1 MALSQI
7 GSDLAKPL
15 TSFLVRVSKSP
26 LRNDMALLIS
36 VFLVL
41 CTTLVFYVYVFGTE
55 KFIYG
60 LDSGEV
66 QKHVWAGL
74 KINKI
79 VFFFFFLGCT
89 FGGNTIFVLTF
100 SLYFDFSP
108 YFLLLLFLV
117 PILKTCSVLVSTVIS
132 LTEISYMANGLHC

>member
-79 VFFFFFLGCT
+79 VFFFFFLAVRLAEIPFSSLHFHFILTLVHT
-89 FGGNTIFVLTF
+89 F
-100 SLYFDFSP
+100 YF
-108 YFLLLLFLV
+108 YFF
-117 PILKTCSVLVSTVIS
+117 
-132 LTEISYMANGLHC
+132 

>member
-79 VFFFFFLGCT
+79 VFFFFCCT
-89 FGGNTIFVLTF
+89 FSGNTIFVLTF
-100 SLYFDFSP
+100 SLYSDFGP

>member
-1 MALSQI
+1 MKWDYKQHIYTESYIKNKMKLQFEKTQIKVRTNKLLNAIERERERERERQNCSMALSQI

-41 CTTLVFYVYVFGTE
+41 CTTLVIYVCVFWDWE
-55 KFIYG
+55 IYIWAG
-60 LDSGEV
+60 LRRQV

-79 VFFFFFLGCT
+79 VFFFLG
-89 FGGNTIFVLTF
+89 
-100 SLYFDFSP
+100 
-108 YFLLLLFLV
+108 
-117 PILKTCSVLVSTVIS
+117 
-132 LTEISYMANGLHC
+132 